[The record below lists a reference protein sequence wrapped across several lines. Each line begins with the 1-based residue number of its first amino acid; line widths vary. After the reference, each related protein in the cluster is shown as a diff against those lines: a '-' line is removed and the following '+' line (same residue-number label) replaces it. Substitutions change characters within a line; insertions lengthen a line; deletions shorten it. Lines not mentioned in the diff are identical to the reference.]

1 MSEQANIAERNGYF
15 RILEMLIRRLDQ
27 AGLNSADEFSAEL
40 EAEAHLIETAWA
52 GAYAPGTPRDDVRL
66 LLQLAI
72 GIKSDDVPPVE
83 FGKGV
88 GAKAP
93 SPSNTED

>member
-15 RILEMLIRRLDQ
+15 RILEMLIKRLDQ
-27 AGLNSADEFSAEL
+27 AGLISADEFSAEL
-40 EAEAHLIETAWA
+40 EAEAHLIKTAWA

-72 GIKSDDVPPVE
+72 GIKSDYAPLVE

-88 GAKAP
+88 GASAP